1 MKSLNTVSGTASLLR
16 WDNLVK
22 FNFIL
27 DEEGEILEHFQIE
40 TESTELWDVEE
51 VLDIRYT
58 VNGTEYQIKWKDSDI
73 LTWEPKEHIKG
84 CLAWRD
90 WKIAHKAFITVKDMQ
105 KELPLPKLNPQPSD
119 YYRKVNGTAL
129 LRRWD
134 NLLILLIFNR
144 EN

>member
-1 MKSLNTVSGTASLLR
+1 M
-16 WDNLVK
+16 
-22 FNFIL
+22 
-27 DEEGEILEHFQIE
+27 EHFQIE

-51 VLDIRYT
+51 VLDVRYT

-90 WKIAHKAFITVKDMQ
+90 WKMIHKAFVTVKDMQ

-119 YYRKVNGTAL
+119 YYRKVSGTVWL
-129 LRRWD
+129 PRWN
-134 NLLILLIFNR
+134 NLLIL
-144 EN
+144 